1 MLAGGEGE
9 LTVTVRMKVSPEP
22 NSGQAVLDLMRR
34 YRDALNYS
42 IRAIIA
48 SKARASLRPTGSF
61 TTT

>member
-1 MLAGGEGE
+1 MPSGDEGE

-22 NSGQAVLDLMRR
+22 ESQQAMLDLMKR

-48 SKARASLRPTGSF
+48 VRP
-61 TTT
+61 